1 MHLDANNDRPP
12 HYPDSEA
19 VFSHVAAVRYE
30 LDAAGVPL
38 DDARRDLPR
47 HMLATANAL
56 VRESNA
62 AR

>member
-19 VFSHVAAVRYE
+19 LFDRAAAVRYG
-30 LDAAGVPL
+30 LDAADVPM
-38 DDARRDLPR
+38 DDAQRDLPR
-47 HMLATANAL
+47 ELVAKGNAL
-56 VRESNA
+56 VRAHNA

>member
-1 MHLDANNDRPP
+1 MHLDNNDRPP

-38 DDARRDLPR
+38 DDAQRDLPR
-47 HMLATANAL
+47 ELVAKGNAL
-56 VRESNA
+56 VRAHNA